1 MRSRAIVLRRYLVDH
16 YPECHTQYQRPS
28 AANLS
33 TCTRIDNHQTPHQ
46 EDVILKITMQWLPMG
61 GGGGGIGRRLDIEGC
76 AYIHQYGIQQN
87 DVIKQHKIT
96 SS

>member
-16 YPECHTQYQRPS
+16 YPECDTQYQRPS

-33 TCTRIDNHQTPHQ
+33 TRTRIDNHQTPHQ
-46 EDVILKITMQWLPMG
+46 EDVILNITMQSLPI
-61 GGGGGIGRRLDIEGC
+61 GGGGIATRLDIEGC
-76 AYIHQYGIQQN
+76 AYKHQYGIQQN